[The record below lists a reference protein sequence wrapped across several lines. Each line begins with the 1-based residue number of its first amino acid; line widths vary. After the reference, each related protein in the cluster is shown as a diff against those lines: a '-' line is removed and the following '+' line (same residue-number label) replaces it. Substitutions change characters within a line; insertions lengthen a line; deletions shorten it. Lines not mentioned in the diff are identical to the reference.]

1 MILTRIEPVKAR
13 IERFTTRRMTAER
26 LTSIHYP
33 EVRSLHLHPQVMKT
47 LSPDGQI
54 LPDNVTKD
62 GLAQNDAHWIH
73 HGFGLWI
80 FRAKEDGC
88 FVGRGGLQ
96 QYLIDDQEVVGLA
109 YAVMFDYWNRGLA
122 TEIAAASLDIG
133 FRLFGFTEVES
144 WTLPS
149 NVASRRVME
158 KVGFRFDTD
167 IVLAGLP
174 HRLYRLTALDWQMG
188 RGR

>member
-33 EVRSLHLHPQVMKT
+33 EVRRLHLHPQVMKT

-62 GLAQNDAHWIH
+62 GLAQNDAHWAQ

-80 FRAKEDGC
+80 FRDKQDGR

-96 QYLIDDQEVVGLA
+96 RYWIDDQEVVGLA
-109 YAVMFDYWNRGLA
+109 YAVMFDHWNRGLA

-133 FRLFGFTEVES
+133 FRQFGFPEVAS
-144 WTLPS
+144 WTLPF

-158 KVGFRFDTD
+158 KVGFRYDTD

-174 HRLYRLTALDWQMG
+174 HRLYRLTALDWEMG